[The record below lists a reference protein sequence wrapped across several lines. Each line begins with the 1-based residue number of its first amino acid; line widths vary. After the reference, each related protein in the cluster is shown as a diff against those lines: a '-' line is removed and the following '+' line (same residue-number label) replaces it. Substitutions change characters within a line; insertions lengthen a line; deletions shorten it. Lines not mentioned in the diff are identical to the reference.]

1 MKIRLRLA
9 LLFTALAAAILLAFA
24 AVIYWSARSNR
35 EREFYALLQKEALTK
50 ANLVLD
56 AKVDTA
62 TLQRIYRNN
71 RQIINEVEVAVYD
84 GNFRLLYHDAVDIDF
99 VKEHP
104 EMLAQIRDEGMVQ
117 FYQDGWQ
124 VIGLRHE
131 FEGRQYLLTAAAYD
145 QYGYNKLESL
155 LQNMV
160 AVFAI
165 ATALIFGAGLYF
177 ARRAL
182 QPVAAMTEQARRI
195 SATNLHLRLPVGRNA
210 DELAELAA
218 TFNNMLAQLE
228 NSFEAQKNFVSNI
241 SHELRTPLA
250 AMIAELELAHS
261 RERSTEEYRSVI
273 ARTLGD
279 ARKMA
284 RLTGSLLDLARAE
297 YDPAQITFRPLRID
311 ELLFDARQQVLQA
324 HPDYRIDIGFANE
337 PATEAQIML
346 NGNEYLL
353 KVALM
358 NLLENGC
365 KFSDNHHCTAT
376 LHFTAT
382 GMEISVEDKG
392 IGIAPDDLPHIF
404 EPFYRGA
411 NSRFAEGNGI
421 GLSLTQKIVRL
432 HKGTIEV
439 FSEPDKGTRFLLI
452 FDGIKK

>member
-24 AVIYWSARSNR
+24 AVIYFSARSNR
-35 EREFYALLQKEALTK
+35 EKEFYALLQKEALTK

-56 AKVDTA
+56 AKVDTT

-84 GNFRLLYHDAVDIDF
+84 DNFRLLYHDAVDIDF

-104 EMLAQIRDEGMVQ
+104 QMLAQIRDEGMVQ
-117 FYQDGWQ
+117 FYQQGWQ

-145 QYGYNKLESL
+145 QYGYNKLENL
-155 LQNMV
+155 LQNIV
-160 AVFAI
+160 LVFA
-165 ATALIFGAGLYF
+165 AAMALIFGAGLYF
-177 ARRAL
+177 ARRVL
-182 QPVAAMTEQARRI
+182 QPIAAMTEQARRI

-250 AMIAELELAHS
+250 AMITELELAQS
-261 RERSTEEYRSVI
+261 RERSAEEYRSVI
-273 ARTLGD
+273 GRTLGD

-284 RLTGSLLDLARAE
+284 RLTASLLDLARAE
-297 YDPAQITFRPLRID
+297 YAPAQITFRPLRID

-324 HPDYRIDIGFANE
+324 YPDYHIDICFANE
-337 PATEAQIML
+337 PESEEQLLL

-365 KFSDNHHCTAT
+365 KFSDNLHCTAT
-376 LHFTAT
+376 LHLTAS
-382 GMEISVEDKG
+382 GMEISVEDEG

-404 EPFYRGA
+404 EPFYRGE

-439 FSEPDKGTRFLLI
+439 SSRPREGTRFLII
-452 FDGIKK
+452 F